1 MSQEFENPI
10 FKDGS
15 IEFRFQDGEVAL
27 YGTKE
32 GFEKLIGLCQDLMT
46 RKVPDHIHLE
56 DYEILTK
63 NSTRATI
70 AIFEKNE
77 N

>member
-1 MSQEFENPI
+1 MSQDFKKPEFKEGN
-10 FKDGS
+10 
-15 IEFRFQDGEVAL
+15 IELRFQDGEVAL

-32 GFEKLIGLCQDLMT
+32 GFEKFIGLCQDLMT
-46 RKVPDHIHLE
+46 RKAPDHIHLE

-70 AIFEKNE
+70 AIFD
-77 N
+77 